1 MTENPPRLG
10 DVVDDYC
17 SHCRL
22 VTNHGVVVLVSGKI
36 KRVRCA
42 PCLHEHAFHHARVP
56 KRKDQVKDLFDQVL
70 ARIPGAVTSAAP
82 EKPAGSAP
90 RPRTPHLGM
99 RSRPAPGKGGPRGG
113 RGGSSGGGSRGG
125 AS

>member
-1 MTENPPRLG
+1 MAENPPRLG
-10 DVVDDYC
+10 EVVDDYC

-22 VTNHGVVVLVSGKI
+22 VTNHGVMVIVGGKV

-42 PCLHEHAFHHARVP
+42 PCLHEHAFHHAKVP

-70 ARIPGAVTSAAP
+70 ARIPGASAASAP
-82 EKPAGSAP
+82 EKPAAGPRP

-99 RSRPAPGKGGPRGG
+99 RTRPLGKGRPRGG
-113 RGGSSGGGSRGG
+113 SGGGSGEGG
-125 AS
+125 GGR

>member
-1 MTENPPRLG
+1 MPENPPRLG

-22 VTNHGVVVLVSGKI
+22 ITNHGVMVLVGGKI

-42 PCLHEHAFHHARVP
+42 PCLHEHAFHHAKVP

-70 ARIPGAVTSAAP
+70 ARIPGAAASAP
-82 EKPAGSAP
+82 EKPAPGAPRP

-99 RSRPAPGKGGPRGG
+99 YNRPATGKGKPRGG
-113 RGGSSGGGSRGG
+113 SGGSSGGGSG
-125 AS
+125 AR